1 MAGNAM
7 TASEQDDVSSVEL
20 QDEQQAHGLERGASL
35 SGPSRMT
42 MDVEPL
48 TGATIQPRGPPAYRT
63 KDAAVEED
71 RGAAG
76 LDISDDMQTYK
87 DSDDDNHGHGGY
99 YRDKSPSEVDPQQEQ
114 DFKVWA
120 NPPGDLGDLVAQ
132 SSDDYED
139 DIGDEEDEVD
149 DDDDDEFSDDTG
161 DQEEVRDASTKNDF
175 VYSRV
180 THHGPYLK
188 SRRQIEQLKKNQHR
202 PGTLRKKPMRLR
214 TVSGSGS
221 RLDTGP
227 GSNTTTVSGQDE
239 ELESMSPE
247 RLFIQT
253 CEEVTLKL
261 HQIWAKL
268 LIERRPSPLNTTIVL
283 YLQDFVRLGCAIVR
297 KEGFLPDLYADVLT
311 AMFEK
316 GDLEIYR
323 RNPKRP
329 SRLAHVEREDEVS
342 QLQQDLQRLFSSL
355 GGVDAC
361 VTAIESHL
369 ESAENVDVKIK
380 YLSQLLALISRIQVA
395 SDSGNAHAAG
405 VSELSKRLIVAV
417 LAYFPDHGDSFR
429 FASKIAVLEIIAY
442 VGVFLVE
449 NYRVQTPYSTL
460 IQEPDTDYE
469 EFDVHDPISR
479 SNLGEAKF
487 ADFRLEMAVRL
498 MKTSRLDLRLTGLVE
513 LKEVLVRIQ
522 RLQQG
527 RSRLRRRSEADMEVQ
542 MEQDR
547 VPIEHL
553 CTKLQSLQIVGYIFG
568 PNIHLEIVQRSTDVL
583 AFMVQARVLTIADIG
598 LIWAAVG
605 GNQHR
610 SIVYGVYQVL
620 SELCSKLPQ
629 AYLRDLFNKLQAVPM
644 EHWDL
649 QLVEL
654 ARSLFL
660 AMVQRAKYNSEE
672 GPISLIPYETLLH
685 VLRNATMKLN
695 ARDDP
700 SFGTAQPMSRDVIGG
715 IAQLLSDGLAVGPL
729 QQDRKALIEY
739 CLRDVKSNH
748 PGAIWSLQ
756 VIQKIFELH
765 FINDEKAGSQ
775 FYKQVC
781 SSLPELYISN
791 LKGYASAIKALPPT
805 PSPTVPSFAPLLTHH
820 QAQEY
825 WRGLQLSIRLDF
837 LKAMA
842 KIFPVSWGSPGLAD
856 TIWDCLIADPIGS
869 QEQDATFSC
878 LESMTEPRFVE
889 HVYGKLLPG
898 LDIATISQ
906 RGWHCVRQYFLL
918 LNWHQQKLAVRM
930 DPMVENSQIIV
941 VLKPLQGMDLIW
953 RIALHARTSIV
964 GAHAT
969 ELLSSLI
976 KYQSAQ
982 EDSSVRDAA
991 AYEFREDLVET
1002 CVAHLVESSDL
1013 LGKDEVAITSDISLV
1028 FERCIGI
1035 LKAFLAACNSEL
1047 SDKAMRPEI
1056 HGTLDEETM
1065 LAIKIPTFQVT
1076 IHPSSAMATLRRLIA
1091 AKLGCSE
1098 TDEVRLFLLGKD
1110 ILPAWDNKTLE
1121 ELDIEQG
1128 QTLLASKRPRSTVPL
1143 QSDEGV
1149 NRLPTDLLLKPDFFE
1164 RIRQIFLLDEKY
1176 ASQAWEFV
1184 TRLPTSPVL
1193 LSALEELQ
1201 GEVDWAA
1208 LLDARSPFLL
1218 LYSLQILDSLIRR
1231 DQNAEDPSKQLW
1243 IKRFLELGGQQRL
1256 ITLLISESGLGA
1268 DKSSPTARKALG
1280 LMLKVLVRLTGSADT
1295 ESLMAT
1301 ASSGLTVPVF
1311 LNRLVSEIL
1320 TSAAREGG
1328 HGTNDQS
1335 IVLNATSLISHLCA
1349 GPQGWNYL
1357 HGGPDIRSLLF
1368 VSMVQ
1373 SDSMQIRQTVLEM
1386 GTKFCL
1392 QNSDMQSSDT
1402 SPVLFFLDILQS
1414 FLPIPK
1420 EYEGN
1425 CSELFEFFEIVS
1437 REACNLCSEDY
1448 YRALYAR
1455 LMDNIISHPSS
1466 EGASSLTEDTV
1477 LIGML
1482 KVATAMISVNT
1493 SLRQLDTG
1501 FRIIDFVFDE
1511 CLFPQTLAG
1520 TPSSADVAL
1529 KSAKC
1534 VSEGSRSAAFGY
1546 LEEAVRGNPEAL
1558 RLVINKTRRHFER
1571 DSEMEDQWGYDPQ
1584 MIKKARCGFVGL
1596 QNLGAT
1602 CYVNSILQQFYMNDS
1617 FRHGILDAPSGD
1629 DDATKQDT
1637 LLYQLQALFANL
1649 QESQKRSYNAR
1660 GFCYAY
1666 KDWDGNPMNVAV
1678 QMDVDEFFNILFDR
1692 LESSVKGTLQE
1703 ELFKQ
1708 QYGGK
1713 LVQQIKSKD
1722 CEHIS
1727 EREDSFFSIQC
1738 EVKNKKTLE
1747 ESLQLYVQGEI
1758 LDGDN
1763 KYKCSGCDKHVDA
1776 IKRACIKELPRNL
1789 ILHLKRFDYDMD
1801 TMRRIKIN
1809 DRFEFPT
1816 RLDMEPYT
1824 LDYLTRKEQAQEGA
1838 SSSPPPYP
1846 PGGENGTASQ
1856 YNLVGVLVHTG
1867 TADSGHY
1874 YSYIKDRGPDMPS
1887 TLSPNPSLD
1896 TTQSDNARWYHF
1908 NDSKVE
1914 EFDASEIPAKA
1925 FGGSEFIPQ
1934 DSSPYMKTPPRSTT
1948 KPYSAYMLFYER
1960 ADALAAKGSNLATPA
1975 NVPQDIKE
1983 VVQKENA
1990 LLSRDLSVF
1999 DRLYYQFVWDLFNMY
2014 QTLPKEM
2021 DQGDIVSTVTEPLD
2035 YLSMECGLDFFFSV
2049 LIHARDVD
2057 QDLQQWVRFLSSLLT
2072 VYPSGCAKF
2081 LRSLALNQDL
2091 LLSVL
2096 LLCPIT
2102 QVREAVID
2110 LIYEALHNLREAD
2123 KIEYG
2128 LLTDSM
2134 MVEPLCRVEDDRV
2147 DDDWIW
2153 AQGSVIHTLV
2163 RTLLNLLPEARV
2175 NWRNFDEYFKLMY
2188 NMTQLGRSERVLMVR
2203 EGYLSEL
2210 IEFYIGE
2217 EKNDSKKKKM
2227 GDKFTKPNFGYLL
2240 LTIQENLITC
2250 DITRSYE
2257 TLQKRNSAHSTSSG
2271 GGVRRASS
2279 EESSS
2284 STSSASSSNS
2294 DEPTMESDI
2303 HLASASPEL
2312 EQPVILSQADMNA
2325 LFYCHGSPG
2334 SGAEKSLLLITKM
2347 LQDRTDSAII
2357 SRIVTHLSTHV
2368 VIGHRLLESLF
2379 ACLAYANE
2387 DQFTSIMQV
2396 FKDLVLLVGDQLESR
2411 VEIILTQLVKT
2422 LEQSPQPSVAYD
2434 CLDFFRTISD
2444 FGQCGRFAQAWL
2456 LRNSRIWLQ
2465 ELLLMQS
2472 DSDTR
2477 MRARLFFMELLS
2489 SERAFNGW
2497 NDEQAASA
2505 SAQHFGRLLELL
2517 KVVPELLAI
2526 YPAHARRDDEDG
2538 GWRFVEYFKALT
2550 ELVRGDAERELFFQC
2565 WSMFIDILNKIDS
2578 QQLNLDY
2585 DKKEMMVFW
2594 ARIINEDVERNTRLA
2609 NFTPVGVLLR
2619 KFYVCLQNNPMNVQF
2634 HREVLP
2640 IYFGLVLRFCRLS
2653 PIFHSEWMK
2662 CNNYTWAN
2670 QTMIWGAFTQHVG
2683 KSDFCAGERG
2693 GGRTILSDARSDKS
2707 NRADQS
2713 GTVTSDNEF
2722 FAVEALML
2730 LSDYLCRMTV
2740 CRNTPVFAE
2749 AMDHW
2754 SNIEDAIKL
2763 LTGNLMWSAPHQVYT
2778 HSIKILMVIVQEA
2791 TFTQASPIFD
2801 ILRSAH
2807 SDWRI
2812 SLDSGKM
2819 VQAQLQ
2825 GMFGG
2830 NHSPYC
2836 QHGVIEAPQTLA
2848 SVGSPPMRIGPL
2860 IFMHPGLFESL
2871 GAEAS
2876 KDIVDRW
2883 FVPYWTLA
2891 QQACKLDGGNAHC
2904 RLAIECAALLAIE
2917 QIPARSFMHLET
2929 LGDILDVTAG
2939 EDLVPLPQ
2947 TSCLFTFL
2955 ERFLRRD
2962 EYLGALEEQHLMTC
2976 SALLKCISIDKE
2988 TPLITGIMEE
2998 NVVRAEEILGR
3009 CEQLSQ
3015 TQMNGAEANL
3025 ETDAQDLITSLQNLR
3040 VLDGITGGSETTRLR
3055 NVHDRARLIQAQ
3067 FSAPYVTVLSS
3078 LLPAAESGEQS
3089 TVVAV
3094 EETVGSTAG
3103 ADEAMVTDVGSS
3115 SAPETLAVEEDTAM
3129 MTGVVHGGPEVLD
3142 GEKKSEGD
3150 E

>member
-1 MAGNAM
+1 
-7 TASEQDDVSSVEL
+7 
-20 QDEQQAHGLERGASL
+20 
-35 SGPSRMT
+35 
-42 MDVEPL
+42 MDVELL
-48 TGATIQPRGPPAYRT
+48 TGATIHPQQPPVYRT
-63 KDAAVEED
+63 KDTAVEED
-71 RGAAG
+71 NGAAG
-76 LDISDDMQTYK
+76 LDIADDMQTYK
-87 DSDDDNHGHGGY
+87 DSDDDDHGHGDY
-99 YRDKSPSEVDPQQEQ
+99 YRDKSPSEVDLHQEQ
-114 DFKVWA
+114 DLKVWA
-120 NPPGDLGDLVAQ
+120 NPPGDSGDLVTQ

-139 DIGDEEDEVD
+139 DVGDEEDEVD

-161 DQEEVRDASTKNDF
+161 DLEEMRGAPAKSDY

-180 THHGPYLK
+180 AHHGPYLK
-188 SRRQIEQLKKNQHR
+188 SRRHIEQLKKNQHR

-214 TVSGSGS
+214 TVSASGS
-221 RLDTGP
+221 RLDTAS
-227 GSNTTTVSGQDE
+227 GSSPVIVSGQDE
-239 ELESMSPE
+239 ELESASPE

-261 HQIWAKL
+261 HQGPTQQVVDALKGLIKHSLDWRNTGTVPRGCQYSVDQLSTLENSFFAVWAKL
-268 LIERRPSPLNTTIVL
+268 LIERRPSPLNTAIVL
-283 YLQDFVRLGCAIVR
+283 YLQDFVRLGCVIVR
-297 KEGFLPDLYADVLT
+297 KQGFLPDLYADVLT

-329 SRLAHVEREDEVS
+329 SRIAHVERMARFQEYASEYSTEEDEVS

-361 VTAIESHL
+361 ITAIESHL
-369 ESAENVDVKIK
+369 DSAENADVKIK
-380 YLSQLLALISRIQVA
+380 YLNQLLGLISRIQVA
-395 SDSGNAHAAG
+395 SDSGNTHAAG
-405 VSELSKRLIVAV
+405 VSELSKRLIAAV

-429 FASKIAVLEIIAY
+429 SASKTAVLEIIGF

-460 IQEPDTDYE
+460 ILEPDTDYE
-469 EFDVHDPISR
+469 EFDVHDPVSR

-583 AFMVQARVLTIADIG
+583 AFMVQARVLTMADIG

-605 GNQHR
+605 GDQHR

-644 EHWDL
+644 ENWDL

-695 ARDDP
+695 ARDDA
-700 SFGTAQPMSRDVIGG
+700 SFVTAQPMSRDVIGG

-729 QQDRKALIEY
+729 HQDRKTLIEY

-791 LKGYASAIKALPPT
+791 LKVYASAVKALPPT
-805 PSPTVPSFAPLLTHH
+805 PSPTVPSFAPLSTHH

-878 LESMTEPRFVE
+878 LESMSEPRFVE

-918 LNWHQQKLAVRM
+918 LNWHQQKLVVRM
-930 DPMVENSQIIV
+930 DPTVENTQIIV

-976 KYQSAQ
+976 KHQSAQ
-982 EDSSVRDAA
+982 EESPTRDAA
-991 AYEFREDLVET
+991 AYEFREGLVET

-1013 LGKDEVAITSDISLV
+1013 LGKDEVTISSDVSLV

-1056 HGTLDEETM
+1056 HGTLDEEAM
-1065 LAIKIPTFQVT
+1065 LVIKVNSAI
-1076 IHPSSAMATLRRLIA
+1076 
-1091 AKLGCSE
+1091 LGCLE
-1098 TDEVRLFLLGKD
+1098 PDEVRLFLLGKD

-1121 ELDIEQG
+1121 ELDIENG
-1128 QTLLASKRPRSTVPL
+1128 QTLLASKRPRSAVPI
-1143 QSDEGV
+1143 QSVESV
-1149 NRLPTDLLLKPDFFE
+1149 
-1164 RIRQIFLLDEKY
+1164 II
-1176 ASQAWEFV
+1176 
-1184 TRLPTSPVL
+1184 
-1193 LSALEELQ
+1193 
-1201 GEVDWAA
+1201 
-1208 LLDARSPFLL
+1208 
-1218 LYSLQILDSLIRR
+1218 DSLIRR
-1231 DQNAEDPSKQLW
+1231 DKNAEDPSKQLW

-1256 ITLLISESGLGA
+1256 FALLISDSGLGA

-1301 ASSGLTVPVF
+1301 ASSGLTVPIF

-1349 GPQGWNYL
+1349 GPQGWSYL
-1357 HGGPDIRSLLF
+1357 QAGPDIRSLLF

-1392 QNSDMQSSDT
+1392 QNSEMQSSDT

-1420 EYEGN
+1420 EYESN

-1437 REACNLCSEDY
+1437 RETFNQCSEDY

-1455 LMDNIISHPSS
+1455 LMENIIKHPSS
-1466 EGASSLTEDTV
+1466 EDASSPKEDTV

-1482 KVATAMISVNT
+1482 KVATAMISVDT

-1511 CLFPQTLAG
+1511 CLFPQTMAG
-1520 TPSSADVAL
+1520 TPSTAY

-1534 VSEGSRSAAFGY
+1534 ASEGSRSAAFSY
-1546 LEEAVRGNPEAL
+1546 LEEAVRGNLDAL
-1558 RLVINKTRRHFER
+1558 RYVINKTRRHFER

-1584 MIKKARCGFVGL
+1584 MIRKARCGFVGL

-1602 CYVNSILQQFYMNDS
+1602 CYVNSIIQQFFMNES

-1629 DDATKQDT
+1629 EDAAKQDT
-1637 LLYQLQALFANL
+1637 LLYQLQVLFGNL

-1660 GFCYAY
+1660 GFCFAY

-1692 LESSVKGTLQE
+1692 LESSVKGTPQE
-1703 ELFKQ
+1703 ELFRQ

-1776 IKRACIKELPRNL
+1776 IKR
-1789 ILHLKRFDYDMD
+1789 FDYDMD

-1846 PGGENGTASQ
+1846 PGGSENSAASQ

-1874 YSYIKDRGPDMPS
+1874 YSYIKDRGPQMQSALS
-1887 TLSPNPSLD
+1887 TNTFAD
-1896 TTQSDNARWYHF
+1896 GAQTDHARWYHF

-1960 ADALAAKGSNLATPA
+1960 ADAVAVKTTHVATPA
-1975 NVPQDIKE
+1975 RVPKDIKE
-1983 VVQKENA
+1983 VVEKENA

-2021 DQGDIVSTVTEPLD
+2021 DQGDTVSTVSEPLD

-2049 LIHARDVD
+2049 LIRARDVD
-2057 QDLQQWVRFLSSLLT
+2057 QELQQWVRFLSSLLA

-2081 LRSLALNQDL
+2081 LRSLALNQSL

-2134 MVEPLCRVEDDRV
+2134 MMEPLARVEDDRA

-2153 AQGSVIHTLV
+2153 AQGSVIHSLL

-2188 NMTQLGRSERVLMVR
+2188 NITQLGRSERVLMVR

-2217 EKNDSKKKKM
+2217 EKNDGKKKKM
-2227 GDKFTKPNFGYLL
+2227 GDKFTKPNFRYLL
-2240 LTIQENLITC
+2240 LTIQETLVTC

-2271 GGVRRASS
+2271 NGVRRASS
-2279 EESSS
+2279 EDSTS

-2334 SGAEKSLLLITKM
+2334 SGVEKSLLLITKM

-2357 SRIVTHLSTHV
+2357 SSIVTHLSRHV

-2387 DQFTSIMQV
+2387 DQFTTIMQV
-2396 FKDLVLLVGDQLESR
+2396 FKDLVLLVDDQLESR
-2411 VEIILTQLVKT
+2411 VDIILTQLIKT

-2497 NDEQAASA
+2497 DDGQAAIA
-2505 SAQHFGRLLELL
+2505 SVQHFGRLLELL

-2550 ELVRGDAERELFFQC
+2550 ELVRGDTERELFFQC

-2594 ARIINEDVERNTRLA
+2594 ARIMNDDVERNTRLA
-2609 NFTPVGVLLR
+2609 NFPPVGVLLR
-2619 KFYVCLQNNPMNVQF
+2619 KFYVCLQNNPLNIQF

-2653 PIFHSEWMK
+2653 PIFHSEWIK

-2670 QTMIWGAFTQHVG
+2670 QTMIWGGFTQHCPQELRQLLQYSLAQEPVYRHECWRMLQ
-2683 KSDFCAGERG
+2683 SAEP
-2693 GGRTILSDARSDKS
+2693 ARSLTTFTLLARATFAPE
-2707 NRADQS
+2707 NEVAGALFYQMRGLIHLTEVMRLADQS

-2730 LSDYLCRMTV
+2730 LSDYLCQMTV

-2749 AMDHW
+2749 AIDHW

-2778 HSIKILMVIVQEA
+2778 HSIKILMVIAQEA

-2801 ILRSAH
+2801 ILKSAH
-2807 SDWRI
+2807 CEWRA
-2812 SLDSGKM
+2812 SLDSGAM

-2836 QHGVIEAPQTLA
+2836 QYGVIEAPQTLA

-2871 GAEAS
+2871 SAEAS
-2876 KDIVDRW
+2876 TDIVNRW

-2891 QQACKLDGGNAHC
+2891 QQACKLDGGNAHH
-2904 RLAIECAALLAIE
+2904 RLAIECAALIATE

-2929 LGDILDVTAG
+2929 LGEILDAIAESNEVLA
-2939 EDLVPLPQ
+2939 PFPQ
-2947 TSCLFTFL
+2947 SSYLFTFL

-2962 EYLGALEEQHLMTC
+2962 KYLGALQETHLVAC
-2976 SALLKCISIDKE
+2976 STLLNCISIDEE
-2988 TPLITGIMEE
+2988 TSPIKVIAEE
-2998 NVVRAEEILGR
+2998 NLVNTEEILSR
-3009 CEQLSQ
+3009 FEKLLQ
-3015 TQMNGAEANL
+3015 TQMNGVESDLEA
-3025 ETDAQDLITSLQNLR
+3025 DAQHLITSLQSLR
-3040 VLDGITGGSETTRLR
+3040 ILDGTAGGVETTRLR
-3055 NVHDRARLIQAQ
+3055 NVQDRVRLIQTLL
-3067 FSAPYVTVLSS
+3067 SEPYVRALSV
-3078 LLPAAESGEQS
+3078 LLPAAESSEQP
-3089 TVVAV
+3089 TDVAAK
-3094 EETVGSTAG
+3094 ETVDSTAG
-3103 ADEAMVTDVGSS
+3103 ADEAMMTDGGGSS
-3115 SAPETLAVEEDTAM
+3115 ASETVAVEEDTAM

-3142 GEKKSEGD
+3142 GEKKSDGEA
-3150 E
+3150 